1 MSVRDE
7 GVMFALNFSMI
18 FSMFSDWQNELFQT
32 FLNEF

>member
-1 MSVRDE
+1 MSVWDE

-18 FSMFSDWQNELFQT
+18 SSMFSDRQNELFQS

>member
-1 MSVRDE
+1 MSVQDE

-18 FSMFSDWQNELFQT
+18 FSMFLDRQNELFQS